1 MIDKKDVIRLK
12 IPFPNIDSGLAL
24 KSHMYICKKN
34 VNYDKELIK
43 CQTFKPKLIF
53 LLKNFLK
60 EDPNSLRNPF
70 KNTTIIDLDKIFKIN
85 KVIIPLELKTDIK
98 SKVSEDLYNDLLS
111 KCKNP
116 DIFQIDNMSFVKI
129 NYKCNIVK

>member
-70 KNTTIIDLDKIFKIN
+70 KNTTIIDLDK
-85 KVIIPLELKTDIK
+85 VIIPLELKTDIK

>member
-12 IPFPNIDSGLAL
+12 IPFPNIDSRLAL

-98 SKVSEDLYNDLLS
+98 SKVSEDLYKDLLP